1 MMDLPKPRQTSRDV
15 SWSVMFRLGGTGI
28 WAEWSNGHRSPGE
41 AVGYA
46 EYLVSNPAVAEV
58 RFDRITRQRDMFDL
72 HGIAQLPE
80 EA

>member
-1 MMDLPKPRQTSRDV
+1 MTDLPKPRQTSRDV

-28 WAEWSNGHRSPGE
+28 WAEWSNGHRASDE
-41 AVGYA
+41 AIRSA
-46 EYLVSNPAVAEV
+46 EGLVSNPGVADI

-80 EA
+80 ES